1 MLDPCCRVA
10 TSLFYG
16 LVLCHFLWLSV
27 PPLQLVPSPPTTN
40 LSHFLHTHIQ
50 SFSKFH
56 LAFKLPLLSLI
67 SKLIEKVLT
76 FALQPRV
83 PIPATLLK
91 LHAHCEV
98 AGPLFSP
105 HWTCGI
111 WPSPFYPLSKFP
123 WGCSSPAVLLFL
135 CWLATLMPSSSS
147 TTAGNL
153 SHLQCPSYFHC
164 SQLSICLLTP
174 NHPRPHLSKLCFAL
188 PCCSCLTS
196 PALVFLH
203 TKWILSLALDFVSS
217 LWVVSLSL
225 HFPLFLLELSFWTI
239 NHH

>member
-40 LSHFLHTHIQ
+40 KFKSFSTHTHEILFKI
-50 SFSKFH
+50 S
-56 LAFKLPLLSLI
+56 LAFKLPFLSLI
-67 SKLIEKVLT
+67 SKLIERVLT

-91 LHAHCEV
+91 LHTHFQV

-111 WPSPFYPLSKFP
+111 WPWPFYPLSKFP
-123 WGCSSPAVLLFL
+123 WGCSSPTVLLFL
-135 CWLATLMPSSSS
+135 CWLATLIASSSS
-147 TTAGNL
+147 TQAGNL
-153 SHLQCPSYFHC
+153 LQCPSCVLPTPTY
-164 SQLSICLLTP
+164 SVLPTPTTLSYQ
-174 NHPRPHLSKLCFAL
+174 SAF
-188 PCCSCLTS
+188 
-196 PALVFLH
+196 
-203 TKWILSLALDFVSS
+203 
-217 LWVVSLSL
+217 
-225 HFPLFLLELSFWTI
+225 
-239 NHH
+239 